1 MCSGT
6 GATTADRI
14 KLVAA
19 GSTCAGSA
27 VSGGGAYTL
36 LTSGTTISV
45 TLGKDLCVVVGWLL
59 VGCAI
64 VGLLVRLVWFESLL
78 VWLVLLSL
86 CCYCYRCGSS
96 LDSCGSSFDWCGW
109 CCYRCVSCVGVSI
122 VAIVWVTVAHLVV
135 VGVSIV
141 VIGVSVRCTS
151 EEY

>member
-1 MCSGT
+1 MSVGLVLVCVKDESDLTLLISHFDLMCSGT

-45 TLGKDLCVVVGWLL
+45 ALGKGLCVGGRWLVGWL
-59 VGCAI
+59 V
-64 VGLLVRLVWFESLL
+64 V
-78 VWLVLLSL
+78 LSL
-86 CCYCYRCGSS
+86 GCWFDWCGSS
-96 LDSCGSSFDWCGW
+96 LDWCGW

-135 VGVSIV
+135 GGVSIV
-141 VIGVSVRCTS
+141 VINVSVRCTS

>member
-45 TLGKDLCVVVGWLL
+45 TLGKGLCVGGWLVGWLVCYRWV
-59 VGCAI
+59 VGSIGVVRVSIGVVGVVI
-64 VGLLVRLVWFESLL
+64 VVLFLLLWIESRLVWFEFRL

-86 CCYCYRCGSS
+86 CFVCWCFYRCNCVGY
-96 LDSCGSSFDWCGW
+96 CCPFGGGW
-109 CCYRCVSCVGVSI
+109 CFDRGDQCFCSL
-122 VAIVWVTVAHLVV
+122 H
-135 VGVSIV
+135 
-141 VIGVSVRCTS
+141 
-151 EEY
+151 

>member
-45 TLGKDLCVVVGWLL
+45 TLGKDVCVVVGWL
-59 VGCAI
+59 VG
-64 VGLLVRLVWFESLL
+64 
-78 VWLVLLSL
+78 WLV
-86 CCYCYRCGSS
+86 CYRWVVGSI
-96 LDSCGSSFDWCGW
+96 GVV
-109 CCYRCVSCVGVSI
+109 RVSI
-122 VAIVWVTVAHLVV
+122 GVVGVAIVVFRMLVFLSLQLC
-135 VGVSIV
+135 GLLLLIW
-141 VIGVSVRCTS
+141 
-151 EEY
+151 